1 VVDPADSYHRAPAA
15 RTPHEDEEPGTP
27 MTSEDAENPTDERDD
42 LDEVEDEFDDE
53 VDDEEFDDDDY
64 DEAGDEEAD
73 AQFLPSGIA
82 LTGDPPID
90 ELATFVEF
98 MVSNLVEEPD
108 AFRVV
113 PERLGTN
120 VHIKVIVPEEEM
132 GRVIGRQGRIARSMR
147 TLLTIAASR
156 KGLRASLDIDS

>member
-1 VVDPADSYHRAPAA
+1 
-15 RTPHEDEEPGTP
+15 

-42 LDEVEDEFDDE
+42 LDEV
-53 VDDEEFDDDDY
+53 DDEEFDDDY
-64 DEAGDEEAD
+64 DEADDEEAD
-73 AQFLPSGIA
+73 AQPLPAGIA

>member
-1 VVDPADSYHRAPAA
+1 
-15 RTPHEDEEPGTP
+15 
-27 MTSEDAENPTDERDD
+27 MTSEDTENLTDERDN
-42 LDEVEDEFDDE
+42 LDDTDEYDD
-53 VDDEEFDDDDY
+53 VEEFDDDEY
-64 DEAGDEEAD
+64 DETDDEETD
-73 AQFLPSGIA
+73 AEPLPAGIA
-82 LTGDPPID
+82 LTGDAPID

-98 MVSNLVEEPD
+98 MVSNLVDEPD

>member
-1 VVDPADSYHRAPAA
+1 MSA
-15 RTPHEDEEPGTP
+15 
-27 MTSEDAENPTDERDD
+27 EDADNLTDERDD
-42 LDEVEDEFDDE
+42 LDDVDEF
-53 VDDEEFDDDDY
+53 DDDY
-64 DEAGDEEAD
+64 DEYEDEVEDGDDDESQPA
-73 AQFLPSGIA
+73 ANGVA
-82 LTGDPPID
+82 LTGDAPID
-90 ELATFVEF
+90 ELAAFVEF
-98 MVSNLVEEPD
+98 MVSNLVDEPD

>member
-1 VVDPADSYHRAPAA
+1 MS
-15 RTPHEDEEPGTP
+15 
-27 MTSEDAENPTDERDD
+27 SEDADNLTDERDD
-42 LDEVEDEFDDE
+42 FDD
-53 VDDEEFDDDDY
+53 VDDVDDGDEFDDDDDY
-64 DEAGDEEAD
+64 DDDEGDSQPPANGV
-73 AQFLPSGIA
+73 S
-82 LTGDPPID
+82 LTGDAPID
-90 ELATFVEF
+90 GLATFVEF

>member
-1 VVDPADSYHRAPAA
+1 MR
-15 RTPHEDEEPGTP
+15 
-27 MTSEDAENPTDERDD
+27 MTSEDADNLTDERDD
-42 LDEVEDEFDDE
+42 LDEVEELDD
-53 VDDEEFDDDDY
+53 VEEFDDDDDEY
-64 DEAGDEEAD
+64 DDEEAD
-73 AQFLPSGIA
+73 AQRLPPGIA
-82 LTGDPPID
+82 LTGDAPID

-108 AFRVV
+108 SFRVV